1 MTFRNKSSGIV
12 SRLAQ
17 ASTAQTPSTQASSA
31 RTPSASSACM
41 ALEAG
46 CSRGQRLGNLW
57 GESTGYP
64 LQEARERFVPRGDA
78 LRFGLIGQ
86 QCELEGH
93 LGTVPWAPWPWAWLP
108 GLRSSWAPAGSV
120 RMPRKNSVFGG
131 IMTLGVAFGVGHGHD
146 AAAMLLPKAVAVGSA
161 ASIAANIRDCE
172 SISWSQHSQLA
183 QPGRVSRSWFSLL
196 RAAGQMQKCVRKSGG
211 GGVGRRRVGP
221 FSLSTS
227 RCACKKTVR
236 TF

>member
-1 MTFRNKSSGIV
+1 M
-12 SRLAQ
+12 
-17 ASTAQTPSTQASSA
+17 
-31 RTPSASSACM
+31 
-41 ALEAG
+41 
-46 CSRGQRLGNLW
+46 
-57 GESTGYP
+57 
-64 LQEARERFVPRGDA
+64 
-78 LRFGLIGQ
+78 RFGLIGQ

-161 ASIAANIRDCE
+161 ASIAASIRDCE

-196 RAAGQMQKCVRKSGG
+196 RAAGQMRSQTRGG
-211 GGVGRRRVGP
+211 GRAGP
-221 FSLSTS
+221 FEFY
-227 RCACKKTVR
+227 AAVPVKKTVR